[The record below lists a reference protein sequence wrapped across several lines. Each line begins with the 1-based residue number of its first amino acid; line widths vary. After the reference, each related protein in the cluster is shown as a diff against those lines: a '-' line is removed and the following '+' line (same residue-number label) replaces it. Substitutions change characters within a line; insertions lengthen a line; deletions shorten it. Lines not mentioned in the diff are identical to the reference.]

1 MPTQPAEKKTL
12 SVPVPPALDAFI
24 KDRVKTKG
32 FHTVSEYIRSLIRA
46 DLEAASRHEVEAQLL
61 EAIERGD
68 YREATPAFWQRMEA
82 AATGKAVRKRKPKKS

>member
-1 MPTQPAEKKTL
+1 MRTQPTEKKIL
-12 SVPVPPALDAFI
+12 SVPVPSTLDAFI

-32 FHTVSEYIRSLIRA
+32 FHTVSEYVRSLIRA
-46 DLEAASRHEVEAQLL
+46 DLEAASRHEVETQLL

-68 YREATPAFWQRMEA
+68 YREATPEFWQRMET

>member
-1 MPTQPAEKKTL
+1 MPST
-12 SVPVPPALDAFI
+12 LDAFI

-32 FHTVSEYIRSLIRA
+32 FHTVSEYVRSLIRA
-46 DLEAASRHEVEAQLL
+46 DLEAASRHEVETQLL

-68 YREATPAFWQRMEA
+68 YREATPEFWQRMET